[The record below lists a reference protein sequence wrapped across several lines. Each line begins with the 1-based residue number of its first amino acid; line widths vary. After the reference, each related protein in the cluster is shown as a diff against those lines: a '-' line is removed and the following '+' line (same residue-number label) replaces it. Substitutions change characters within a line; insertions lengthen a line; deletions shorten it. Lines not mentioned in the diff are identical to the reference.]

1 MFFSPSNQK
10 FSIKLR
16 FNRSKCKK
24 RLSCLS
30 SRTYFSK
37 CHSHTNKQNNSI
49 TTKHS
54 RNLTALRFPL
64 YLFFQESQVNLHLS
78 LQPEFYRT
86 CKEKLFTCLKK
97 KYDYHYLRLWDK
109 IAFKA
114 FKWGESKSENRK
126 IQCRVLSS
134 IAREAGNSSSAS
146 TSSMLWGL
154 KNHNKRRLHQEKIA
168 SNFYAIFMLLYLIGK
183 YL

>member
-1 MFFSPSNQK
+1 MSLNRQTEVQHKEMQEIAYNLSSRTSLSDTEILCHLDKNKQHDYELLKAFKYFSSRKVCTNLECTFLFVFLSTYMFFSPSNQK

-30 SRTYFSK
+30 SRTSFSK

-64 YLFFQESQVNLHLS
+64 YLFFQESQVDLHLS

-97 KYDYHYLRLWDK
+97 K
-109 IAFKA
+109 I
-114 FKWGESKSENRK
+114 
-126 IQCRVLSS
+126 
-134 IAREAGNSSSAS
+134 
-146 TSSMLWGL
+146 
-154 KNHNKRRLHQEKIA
+154 
-168 SNFYAIFMLLYLIGK
+168 
-183 YL
+183 